1 MSDDRDRLRQPGVA
15 YLLSMVGAVSSR
27 RWEARMAELGLDPR
41 DVVVLR
47 MVAAEPGRTQRSL
60 VPALQVPASRIVALV
75 DRMERDG
82 LLERRPQPRDRR
94 AHALYVTSKG
104 RRALDAVMRIGREH
118 EDDLTEGLS
127 DDQRLS
133 LEQLL
138 LAVAVAKGLPIGGH
152 PGVEDDGGRRPG
164 A

>member
-1 MSDDRDRLRQPGVA
+1 MGDDRGRLRQPGVA
-15 YLLSMVGAVSSR
+15 YLLSMVGSASSR
-27 RWEARMAELGLDPR
+27 RWKARMAELGLDPR

-75 DRMERDG
+75 DRMERAG
-82 LLERRPQPRDRR
+82 LLERRPPPHDRR
-94 AHALYVTSKG
+94 AHALYLTGKG
-104 RRALDAVMRIGREH
+104 RRALDAVLRVGREH

-127 DDQRLS
+127 ADQRAS
-133 LEQLL
+133 LERLL

-152 PGVEDDGGRRPG
+152 PGVKDDG
-164 A
+164 